1 MTEKRNAL
9 LSMTFTGYK
18 LIIGGEN
25 DFSFHPS
32 MRIFQFFT
40 NLKEE
45 DIFFHLELSMVHQ
58 SLKTF

>member
-9 LSMTFTGYK
+9 LSMTFTRYK
-18 LIIGGEN
+18 LLIGGEK
-25 DFSFHPS
+25 DFSFHP